1 MSRAASTQ
9 RKTLETDVQIS
20 IDLDGT
26 GVVAVSTGVGFYDH
40 MLTAFGH
47 HGLFDLDIKTVGDLH
62 VDEHHTVEDTALVLG
77 SVIAEALGDRAGIRR
92 YGSATIPMDE
102 AVATAVVDIGGRP
115 YAVVDLPFTT
125 ERLGTLGTQMIP
137 HALEAF
143 ARTAGC
149 TLNLSAQGRNDHHI
163 AEAAFKALAYAVRAA
178 VEIDPR
184 RSGLASTKGST

>member
-1 MSRAASTQ
+1 MTRTASIQ
-9 RKTLETDVQIS
+9 RKTLETDVQVS
-20 IDLDGT
+20 IDLDGS
-26 GVVAVSTGVGFYDH
+26 GAVNVTTGVGFYDH

-47 HGLFDLDIKTVGDLH
+47 HGLFDLDVKTVGDLH

-77 SVIAEALGDRAGIRR
+77 SAIAEALGDRTGIRR
-92 YGSATIPMDE
+92 YGVATIPMDE

-143 ARTAGC
+143 TRTSGC
-149 TLNLSAQGRNDHHI
+149 TMNLSAQGQNDHHI
-163 AEAAFKALAYAVRAA
+163 AEAAFKALAYALRVA

-184 RSGLASTKGST
+184 RRGLASTKGAT

>member
-1 MSRAASTQ
+1 MTRNASVQ
-9 RKTLETDVQIS
+9 RKTLETDVAIT
-20 IDLDGT
+20 IDLDGS
-26 GVVAVSTGVGFYDH
+26 GVTSVDTGVGFYDH

-47 HGLFDLDIKTVGDLH
+47 HGLFDLAIKTQGDLH

-77 SVIAEALGDRAGIRR
+77 TAIADALGDRSEIRR

-102 AVATAVVDIGGRP
+102 AIATATVDIGGRP
-115 YAVVDLPFTT
+115 YAVIDLPFAT

-143 ARTAGC
+143 SRTAGC
-149 TLNLSAQGRNDHHI
+149 TLHITAYGSNDHHI
-163 AEAAFKALAYAVRAA
+163 AEAAFKALAYAIRSA

-184 RSGLASTKGST
+184 RSGIASTKGPT

>member
-1 MSRAASTQ
+1 MTRAASIQ
-9 RKTLETDVQIS
+9 RKTLETDVQVS
-20 IDLDGT
+20 IDLDGSGT
-26 GVVAVSTGVGFYDH
+26 VNVTTGVGFYDH
-40 MLTAFGH
+40 MLAAFGH

-77 SVIAEALGDRAGIRR
+77 SAIAEALGDRTGIRR
-92 YGSATIPMDE
+92 YGAATIPMDE

-143 ARTAGC
+143 TRTSGC
-149 TLNLSAQGRNDHHI
+149 TMNLSAQGQNDHHI
-163 AEAAFKALAYAVRAA
+163 AEAAFKALAYALRVA

-184 RSGLASTKGST
+184 RRGLASTKGSM

>member
-1 MSRAASTQ
+1 MTRTAPVQ
-9 RKTLETDVQIS
+9 RKTLETDVAVS
-20 IDLDGT
+20 IDLDGVGEVT
-26 GVVAVSTGVGFYDH
+26 VDTGVGFYDH

-47 HGLFDLDIKTVGDLH
+47 HGLFDLTIKTTGDLH

-77 SVIAEALGDRAGIRR
+77 SAIADALGDRKGIRR

-125 ERLGTLGTQMIP
+125 ERLGALGTQMIP

-143 ARTAGC
+143 SRTSGC
-149 TLNLSAQGRNDHHI
+149 TLNLSAQGDNDHHI
-163 AEAAFKALAYAVRAA
+163 AEAAFKALAYALRAA
-178 VEIDPR
+178 VEVDPR

>member
-1 MSRAASTQ
+1 MTRTASIE
-9 RKTLETDVQIS
+9 RKTLETSVQIS

-26 GVVAVSTGVGFYDH
+26 GAVSVSTGVGFYDH

-47 HGLFDLDIKTVGDLH
+47 HGLFDLKIHTVGDLH

-77 SVIAEALGDRAGIRR
+77 NAVGEALGDRTGIRR

-102 AVATAVVDIGGRP
+102 AVATAVVDMGGRP
-115 YAVVDLPFTT
+115 YAVIDLPFTT
-125 ERLGTLGTQMIP
+125 ERLGGLGTQMIP

-143 ARTAGC
+143 SRTSGC
-149 TLNLSAQGRNDHHI
+149 TLNLSARGSNDHHI
-163 AEAAFKALAYAVRAA
+163 AEAAFKALAYAVRYA

-184 RSGLASTKGST
+184 RQGLASTKGST

>member
-1 MSRAASTQ
+1 MTRTASVQ
-9 RKTLETDVQIS
+9 RKTLETDVAIT
-20 IDLDGT
+20 IDLDGVGEVT
-26 GVVAVSTGVGFYDH
+26 VDTGVGFYDH

-47 HGLFDLDIKTVGDLH
+47 HGLFDLTIKTVGDLH

-77 SVIAEALGDRAGIRR
+77 TAIADALGDRKGIRR

-125 ERLGTLGTQMIP
+125 ERLGALGTQMIP

-143 ARTAGC
+143 ARTSGC
-149 TLNLSAQGRNDHHI
+149 TLNLSAQGDNDHHI
-163 AEAAFKALAYAVRAA
+163 AEAAFKALAYALRAA

>member
-1 MSRAASTQ
+1 MTRTASVQ
-9 RKTLETDVQIS
+9 RKTSETDVAVS
-20 IDLDGT
+20 IELDGVGEVT
-26 GVVAVSTGVGFYDH
+26 VDTGVGFYDH

-47 HGLFDLDIKTVGDLH
+47 HGLFDLTIETAGDLH

-77 SVIAEALGDRAGIRR
+77 TAIADALGDRKGIRR

-115 YAVVDLPFTT
+115 YAVVDLPFAT
-125 ERLGTLGTQMIP
+125 ERLGALGTQMIP

-143 ARTAGC
+143 ARTSGC
-149 TLNLSAQGRNDHHI
+149 TLNLSAQGDNDHHI
-163 AEAAFKALAYAVRAA
+163 AEAAYKALAYALRAA
-178 VEIDPR
+178 VEVDPR

>member
-1 MSRAASTQ
+1 MTRSATIE
-9 RKTLETDVQIS
+9 RKTLETDVRIS
-20 IDLDGT
+20 IGLDGT
-26 GVVAVSTGVGFYDH
+26 GLVAVATGVGFYDH

-47 HGLFDLDIKTVGDLH
+47 HGLFDLDIKTAGDLH

-77 SVIAEALGDRAGIRR
+77 SAFAEALGDRTGIRR

-102 AVATAVVDIGGRP
+102 AMATAVVDIGGRP
-115 YAVVDLPFTT
+115 YAVIDLPFTT

-149 TLNLSAQGRNDHHI
+149 TLHLNASGQNDHHI
-163 AEAAFKALAYAVRAA
+163 AEAAFKALAYAIRFA

-184 RSGLASTKGST
+184 RRGLASTKGAT

>member
-1 MSRAASTQ
+1 MTRTGSIQ
-9 RKTLETDVQIS
+9 RKTWETNVAIS

-26 GVVAVSTGVGFYDH
+26 GKVDIDTGVGFYDH
-40 MLTAFGH
+40 MLNAFGH
-47 HGLFDLDIKTVGDLH
+47 HGLFDLDIKTVGDLQ

-77 SVIAEALGDRAGIRR
+77 SAIAEALGDREGIRR

-102 AVATAVVDIGGRP
+102 AVATAAVDIGGRP
-115 YAVVDLPFTT
+115 YAVIDLPFKT

-149 TLNLSAQGRNDHHI
+149 TLNISAQGDNDHHI
-163 AEAAFKALAYAVRAA
+163 AEAAFKSLAYAIRAA

-184 RSGLASTKGST
+184 RAGLASTKGST

>member
-1 MSRAASTQ
+1 MTRTASTQ
-9 RKTLETDVQIS
+9 RKTLETDVQIG

-143 ARTAGC
+143 ARTSGC

>member
-1 MSRAASTQ
+1 MTRTASLE
-9 RKTLETDVQIS
+9 RKTRETDVRVT

-26 GVVAVSTGVGFYDH
+26 GEVSVRTGVGFYDH
-40 MLTAFGH
+40 MLTAFGC
-47 HGLFDLDIKTVGDLH
+47 HGLFDLSIETEGDLE

-77 SVIAEALGDRAGIRR
+77 SAIAEALGDRTGIRR

-115 YAVVDLPFTT
+115 YAVVDLPFAT
-125 ERLGTLGTQMIP
+125 ERMGTLGTQMVP
-137 HALEAF
+137 HAFEAF
-143 ARTAGC
+143 ARTSGC
-149 TLNLSAQGRNDHHI
+149 TLHITATGNNDHHI

-184 RSGLASTKGST
+184 RRGLASTKGST

>member
-1 MSRAASTQ
+1 MTRTATVA
-9 RKTLETDVQIS
+9 RKTLETDVRIT
-20 IDLDGT
+20 IDLDGS
-26 GVVAVSTGVGFYDH
+26 GDVAVATGVGFYDH

-47 HGLFDLDIKTVGDLH
+47 HGLFDLNIATEGDLH
-62 VDEHHTVEDTALVLG
+62 IDEHHTVEDTALVLG
-77 SVIAEALGDRAGIRR
+77 SAIADALGDRTGIRR

-125 ERLGTLGTQMIP
+125 DHLGALGTQMIP

-143 ARTAGC
+143 ARTSGC
-149 TLNLSAQGRNDHHI
+149 TLNVSATGSNDHHI
-163 AEAAFKALAYAVRAA
+163 AEAAFKALAYAIRYA

-184 RSGLASTKGST
+184 RSGLASTKGAT

>member
-1 MSRAASTQ
+1 MNRIATTR
-9 RKTLETDVQIS
+9 RKTLETDVEIT
-20 IDLDGT
+20 INLDGD
-26 GVVAVSTGVGFYDH
+26 GIVNVDTGVGFYDH
-40 MLTAFGH
+40 MLTALGH
-47 HGLFDLDIKTVGDLH
+47 HGLFDLDIKTTGDLH

-77 SVIAEALGDRAGIRR
+77 SVIAEALGDRTGIRR
-92 YGSATIPMDE
+92 YGFATIPMDE

-115 YAVVDLPFTT
+115 YAVITLPFTT
-125 ERLGTLGTQMIP
+125 ERLGALGTQMIP

-149 TLNLSAQGRNDHHI
+149 TLNLRATGTNDHHI
-163 AEAAFKALAYAVRAA
+163 AEAAFKALAYAIRAA

>member
-1 MSRAASTQ
+1 MTRTATVA
-9 RKTLETDVQIS
+9 RKTLETDVNIA
-20 IDLDGT
+20 IALDGA
-26 GVVAVSTGVGFYDH
+26 GVVDVTTGIGFYDH

-47 HGLFDLDIKTVGDLH
+47 HGLFDLEIKTEGDLH

-77 SVIAEALGDRAGIRR
+77 SAIADALGDRTGIRR

-115 YAVVDLPFTT
+115 YAVIDLPFTT
-125 ERLGTLGTQMIP
+125 ERLGALGTQMIP

-149 TLNLSAQGRNDHHI
+149 TLNISATGSNDHHI
-163 AEAAFKALAYAVRAA
+163 AEAAFKALAYAIRYA

-184 RSGLASTKGST
+184 RVGLASTKGAT

>member
-1 MSRAASTQ
+1 MTRSSSLQ
-9 RKTLETDVQIS
+9 RKTLETDVSIT

-26 GVVAVSTGVGFYDH
+26 GVVTVDTGVGFYDH

-47 HGLFDLDIKTVGDLH
+47 HGLFDLSIKTIGDLH

-77 SVIAEALGDRAGIRR
+77 SAIADALGDRRGIHR
-92 YGSATIPMDE
+92 YGTATIPMDE
-102 AVATAVVDIGGRP
+102 AVATAVIDIGGRP
-115 YAVVDLPFTT
+115 YAVIDLPFAT

-143 ARTAGC
+143 TRTAGC
-149 TLNLSAQGRNDHHI
+149 TLHLTAQGDNDHHI
-163 AEAAFKALAYAVRAA
+163 AEAAFKALAYAMRAA

-184 RSGLASTKGST
+184 RAGLASTKGAT

>member
-1 MSRAASTQ
+1 MTRTASVQ
-9 RKTLETDVQIS
+9 RKTSETDVAVS
-20 IDLDGT
+20 IELDGVGEVT
-26 GVVAVSTGVGFYDH
+26 VDTGVGFYDH

-47 HGLFDLDIKTVGDLH
+47 HGLFDLTIETAGDLH

-77 SVIAEALGDRAGIRR
+77 TAIADALGDRKGIRR

-115 YAVVDLPFTT
+115 YAVVDLPFAT
-125 ERLGTLGTQMIP
+125 ERLGALGTQMIP

-143 ARTAGC
+143 ARTSGC
-149 TLNLSAQGRNDHHI
+149 TLNLSAQGDNDHHI
-163 AEAAFKALAYAVRAA
+163 AEAAFKALAYALRAA
-178 VEIDPR
+178 VEVDPR